1 MSRMDIDPRNSGSRI
16 LFAIAIVAT
25 LLVAA
30 CGATRLPSPSAS
42 DSAASISP
50 AAIPS
55 LALGSVE
62 PAAPS
67 VDPGDGGEFQL
78 PAPICP
84 SPLGAVIVPDVRVSI
99 GDGPGIIA
107 TRGASTFSTCTTT
120 SASDVAGDAPLPWLT
135 ATHEDRIR
143 LQVQNGWRIIRIQG
157 YDHPAVGDAGNVDS
171 AIGLPNGPD
180 RVDMA
185 VPHRDGDA
193 MAGWTL
199 WLVRVDRRAVGQLDV
214 AIRIHLLG
222 AG

>member
-1 MSRMDIDPRNSGSRI
+1 MNRTNVDRKSRGPAA
-16 LFAIAIVAT
+16 LLPIAAA

-30 CGATRLPSPSAS
+30 CGATPPTSVSPPASSPSPGATS
-42 DSAASISP
+42 
-50 AAIPS
+50 S
-55 LALGSVE
+55 LALESVE
-62 PAAPS
+62 PTASAEN
-67 VDPGDGGEFQL
+67 PGDGGEFQL
-78 PAPICP
+78 PTPACP

-107 TRGASTFSTCTTT
+107 TRGASTFSTCTMT
-120 SASDVAGDAPLPWLT
+120 SATDVAGDAPLPWLT

-157 YDHPAVGDAGNVDS
+157 YDHPAVGDGGNVDP
-171 AIGLPNGPD
+171 AIGLPEGPD

-199 WLVRVDRRAVGQLDV
+199 WLVRVDGRAVGQLDV
-214 AIRIHLLG
+214 AIRIHLPG

>member
-1 MSRMDIDPRNSGSRI
+1 MNRTHVDRMRRGPSALLVIG
-16 LFAIAIVAT
+16 AA

-30 CGATRLPSPSAS
+30 CGSTRLPALSVSSSATSTLPS
-42 DSAASISP
+42 
-50 AAIPS
+50 AIPS
-55 LALGSVE
+55 LALESVE
-62 PAAPS
+62 PTAPTE
-67 VDPGDGGEFQL
+67 DPGDGGEFQL
-78 PAPICP
+78 PAPACP
-84 SPLGAVIVPDVRVSI
+84 SPAGAVIVPDVRVSI

-120 SASDVAGDAPLPWLT
+120 GVADVTGEAPLPWLT

-157 YDHPAVGDAGNVDS
+157 YDHPAVGDGGNVDP
-171 AIGLPNGPD
+171 AIGLPDGPD
-180 RVDMA
+180 RVDIA

-199 WLVRVDRRAVGQLDV
+199 WLVRVDGRAVGQLDV
-214 AIRIHLLG
+214 AIRIHLPRT